1 MMQEVRYLLAI
12 FLRRLPWF
20 LIVAGGIST
29 LAILIAVSL
38 PPAYVSQVRLLVESS
53 QIPGDLAES
62 TVQTSPQEQLQIF
75 ETRLLTRANLLEIS
89 RRLQVPDD
97 VAEMSPDQIVDAMR
111 ARTSIRISAGR
122 QEATLMNI
130 SFEATNPQKAAGVL
144 NEYLTLLLREDAQY
158 RTTRAGQTQEF
169 FDQEVTRLGTELSV
183 QSAKILNFKNEN
195 AEALPESLEYR
206 RTVLLNLQDRM
217 LQIEH
222 EMTRLA
228 EQKERLVQVFNSTG
242 RVETGAA
249 QTPEEERLRSLETE
263 LGSLMSIYSENHPR
277 VLALQAQVAQAQK
290 AVSSV
295 GANSRDEEEQDPA
308 RAMFTLQME
317 EVETRLEFLADQKS
331 QLSAQ
336 IATLTESISL
346 TPANAIALD
355 ALERDH
361 QNIQE
366 QYNQAVDRLARA
378 STGERIEALSRGR
391 RITVVEQPTA
401 PSAPTK
407 PNRPLIAGGGT
418 VFGIIAGIALIAA
431 LEMLNRT
438 VRRPADLVRKLG
450 VTPIATI
457 PYMRTRRQKVIR
469 RMSFSAA
476 VLVVITVIPTTIYY
490 LHVYYLPLD
499 LIAERVMDKLHLR
512 G

>member
-1 MMQEVRYLLAI
+1 MHEVKYAFAI

-20 LIVAGGIST
+20 LVVAGGIST
-29 LAILIAVSL
+29 LAILTAISL

-62 TVQTSPQEQLQIF
+62 TVQTSAQEQLQIF

-89 RRLQVPDD
+89 RRLQVPED
-97 VAEMSPDQIVDAMR
+97 VGEMSPDQIVDAMR
-111 ARTSIRISAGR
+111 ARTSIRISGGR
-122 QEATLMNI
+122 QEATLMLI
-130 SFEATNPQKAAGVL
+130 SFEATDAQKAAGVL
-144 NEYLTLLLREDAQY
+144 NEYLTLILREEAQY

-169 FDQEVTRLGTELSV
+169 FDQEVNRLGSELSA
-183 QSAKILNFKNEN
+183 QSAKILSFKNEH
-195 AEALPESLEYR
+195 ADALPESLEYR
-206 RTVLLNLQDRM
+206 RTVLLNQQERL
-217 LQIEH
+217 LQIQH
-222 EMTRLA
+222 EITSLS

-249 QTPEEERLRSLETE
+249 QTPEEMRLRTLEAE
-263 LGSLMSIYSENHPR
+263 LSGLSSIYSDNHPR
-277 VLALQAQVAQAQK
+277 VLALKAQVAQAQK
-290 AVSSV
+290 LVSA
-295 GANSRDEEEQDPA
+295 GIDHDNAADQDPA
-308 RAMFTLQME
+308 HAMFSLQME
-317 EVETRLEFLADQKS
+317 EADTRLAFLEEQKA
-331 QLSAQ
+331 QLEAQ
-336 IATLTESISL
+336 MQTLTESIAV

-361 QNIQE
+361 RNIQE

-418 VFGIIAGIALIAA
+418 FLGIAVGLGLIFA

-438 VRRPADLVRKLG
+438 VRRPADLVRRLG

-457 PYMRTRRQKVIR
+457 PYLRTRRQRMIR
-469 RMSFSAA
+469 RLSFGAA
-476 VLVVITVIPTTIYY
+476 VLVGVTVIPAMIYL
-490 LHVYYLPLD
+490 LHVHYLPLD
-499 LIAERVMDKLHLR
+499 LIAARVMDKLHLR

>member
-1 MMQEVRYLLAI
+1 MHEVKYAFAI

-20 LIVAGGIST
+20 LVVAGGIST
-29 LAILIAVSL
+29 LAILTAISL

-62 TVQTSPQEQLQIF
+62 TVQTSAQEQLQIF

-89 RRLQVPDD
+89 RRIQVPEN
-97 VAEMSPDQIVDAMR
+97 VGEMSPDQIVDAMR
-111 ARTSIRISAGR
+111 ARTSIRISGGR
-122 QEATLMNI
+122 QEATLMLI
-130 SFEATNPQKAAGVL
+130 SFEATDAQKAAGVL
-144 NEYLTLLLREDAQY
+144 NEYLTLILREEAQY

-169 FDQEVTRLGTELSV
+169 FDQEVNRLGSELSA
-183 QSAKILNFKNEN
+183 QSAKILSFKNEH
-195 AEALPESLEYR
+195 ADALPESLEYR
-206 RTVLLNLQDRM
+206 RTVLLNQQERL
-217 LQIEH
+217 LQIQH
-222 EMTRLA
+222 EITSLS
-228 EQKERLVQVFNSTG
+228 EQKERLVHVFNSTG

-249 QTPEEERLRSLETE
+249 QTPEEMRLRTLEAE
-263 LGSLMSIYSENHPR
+263 LSGLSSIYSDNHPR
-277 VLALQAQVAQAQK
+277 VLALKAQVAQAQK
-290 AVSSV
+290 LVSA
-295 GANSRDEEEQDPA
+295 GIDQDDAADQDPA
-308 RAMFTLQME
+308 RAMFSLQME
-317 EVETRLEFLADQKS
+317 EADTRLAFLEEQKA
-331 QLSAQ
+331 QLEAQ
-336 IATLTESISL
+336 MQTLTESIAV

-361 QNIQE
+361 RNIQE

-418 VFGIIAGIALIAA
+418 FLGIAVGLGLIFA

-438 VRRPADLVRKLG
+438 VRRPAALVRRLG

-457 PYMRTRRQKVIR
+457 PYLRTRRQRMIR
-469 RMSFSAA
+469 RLSFGAA
-476 VLVVITVIPTTIYY
+476 VLVGVTVIPAMIYL
-490 LHVYYLPLD
+490 LHVHYLPLD
-499 LIAERVMDKLHLR
+499 LIAARVMDKLHLR

>member
-1 MMQEVRYLLAI
+1 MYELKYAFAI

-20 LIVAGGIST
+20 LLVAGGIST
-29 LAILIAVSL
+29 LAILTAISL

-75 ETRLLTRANLLEIS
+75 ETRLLTRANMLDIS
-89 RRLQVPDD
+89 RKLSVPEN

-122 QEATLMNI
+122 QEATLMSI
-130 SFEATNPQKAAGVL
+130 SFEATDSQKAAGVL
-144 NEYLTLLLREDAQY
+144 NEYLTLILREDATY

-169 FDQEVTRLGTELSV
+169 FEQEVDRLGAELSA
-183 QSAKILNFKNEN
+183 QSAKILTFKNDHSD
-195 AEALPESLEYR
+195 ALPESLEYR
-206 RTVLLNLQDRM
+206 RTLQLNQQERM

-222 EMTRLA
+222 EMTGLA
-228 EQKERLVQVFNSTG
+228 DQRERLVQIFNSTG
-242 RVETGAA
+242 RVDAGAA
-249 QTPEEERLRSLETE
+249 QTPEEIRLQELEHE
-263 LGSLMSIYSENHPR
+263 LNSVLSIYSENHPR
-277 VLALQAQVAQAQK
+277 VLALRAQVAQAQK
-290 AVSSV
+290 SVSTALSQQ
-295 GANSRDEEEQDPA
+295 GGEAETDPA
-308 RAMFTLQME
+308 RAMFSLQME
-317 EVETRLEFLADQKS
+317 EIDTRLAY
-331 QLSAQ
+331 
-336 IATLTESISL
+336 LTEQKEQLDRQMQTLSQSIAL
-346 TPANAIALD
+346 TPANAIALE

-361 QNIQE
+361 QNVQE

-378 STGERIEALSRGR
+378 STGERIEALSRGQ

-401 PSAPTK
+401 PSSPTK

-418 VFGIIAGIALIAA
+418 AFGIMVGLAMIAG

-438 VRRPADLVRKLG
+438 VRRPADLVKRLG

-457 PYMRTRRQKVIR
+457 PYLRTRRQKMIR
-469 RMSFSAA
+469 RLSFAAA
-476 VLVVITVIPTTIYY
+476 VLVVITVIPASIYA
-490 LHVYYLPLD
+490 LHLYYLPLD